1 MTLDNKIDRFL
12 TGQLIMSMPAM
23 YDIRFMRAVI
33 YICMHNDDG
42 AMGIVINRLID
53 DLNFDKVLN
62 QLDIPIKGKLSDNDN
77 INIHFGGPVEIGRGF
92 VLHSDDYSKQGTVAL
107 DNCIGLT
114 ASLDI
119 LSDIASGDGPEEKI
133 LALGYAGWGP
143 GQLEA
148 EIKENT
154 WLHCPSDADLIFG
167 DDIKNKWHDA
177 LSKIGVDISMLSSD
191 AGHA

>member
-1 MTLDNKIDRFL
+1 MTLENKIDRFL

-23 YDIRFMRAVI
+23 YDIRFMRTVI

-62 QLDIPIKGKLSDNDN
+62 QLDIPIEGKLSENDN

-92 VLHSDDYSKQGTVAL
+92 VLHSDDYFKQGTVTL
-107 DNCIGLT
+107 DNGIGLT
-114 ASLDI
+114 ASIDI
-119 LSDIASGDGPEEKI
+119 LSDIASGDGPVKKI

-154 WLHCPSDADLIFG
+154 WLHCPSDAGLIFG